1 MHVKHVGM
9 IIHCSK
15 SCRSDQFKPTDS
27 CFTKFHQSTKS
38 NRSVWIAAATTL
50 KAGSYSI
57 AGHEPTVKGVRS
69 RSPPVPSMDPSFSP
83 TTKGS
88 AYHPRFSFDDISL
101 TSSTTDEF
109 FDTNSF
115 ISNPSLALSQT
126 NISSY
131 EPETI
136 NSYVGSTTEANRA
149 YHSRFSSDDI
159 NITSSTSDRLKFS
172 ETDSFMYG
180 PSLASSQTSIA
191 SYKTVR
197 SITSRKSRYN
207 TFLRHK
213 YAGAGQSS
221 LPSGPA
227 SLDVDSASVI
237 ETELMGESDGT
248 IKTVEFEAHQRR
260 PSTSTSTEREP
271 TIDDIIKTVKRF
283 CILSVGRSGV
293 GKSTLITSIF
303 GIDASHVEDHKPGE
317 ADVQQEFASSN
328 NPFFFLHDSKGFE
341 PGDLS
346 NFDTVREFIRQRSGP
361 EVPLGERI
369 HGLWLCTET
378 PTAGGRVFETGDEK
392 LLQFAHKD
400 QVPIVVVFTQYDR
413 LVRTKE
419 AELREDHPHMD
430 PTRLRDR
437 GVEEAQKAFQDCLES
452 LKRTMNRLKIPMPRY
467 AKVSVRPGHQEDA
480 LSLVKITRD
489 VVRERVKGDAWVLW
503 VIAQRESIPVKI
515 DACVTKGISYYSR
528 ALRNT
533 SRRGAPE
540 SGLTLLHDCI
550 RVVHKDIITCWNF
563 KGEVLNSP
571 EFRQLMLRLVQDIHT
586 KPNTILPNVDV
597 ISQFVKLATASAPI
611 VPPVAILGLS
621 YTFVEWLST
630 TLLEEVPSVQRLLIA
645 YVVDL
650 VGVLRELFDIT
661 LRPDLALTPTWK
673 ELQAAFESYERSYS
687 RQRIHNS
694 IYSNTMRGQQ
704 MTVDNMSRMISPD
717 RTQREQVTVMRGGM
731 VTLRC
736 PTAVISYKTTIIDAS
751 HGEIDRMTTPE
762 LLGTLDVS
770 NIFSRVRVISR
781 RGATYNAEDPWLVP
795 ISHFGLWPLLYNT
808 T

>member
-1 MHVKHVGM
+1 
-9 IIHCSK
+9 
-15 SCRSDQFKPTDS
+15 
-27 CFTKFHQSTKS
+27 
-38 NRSVWIAAATTL
+38 
-50 KAGSYSI
+50 
-57 AGHEPTVKGVRS
+57 
-69 RSPPVPSMDPSFSP
+69 MDPPFSP
-83 TTKGS
+83 TTKV
-88 AYHPRFSFDDISL
+88 YHPKFSFDDIGV

-109 FDTNSF
+109 FDTTSF
-115 ISNPSLALSQT
+115 ISNPSFA
-126 NISSY
+126 SSS
-131 EPETI
+131 P
-136 NSYVGSTTEANRA
+136 TTEANRRA
-149 YHSRFSSDDI
+149 YHPRFSSDHI
-159 NITSSTSDRLKFS
+159 SITSSISDTLTFS
-172 ETDSFMYG
+172 ETDSFMYN

-191 SYKTVR
+191 SYKTEKSV
-197 SITSRKSRYN
+197 ISRKSRYN
-207 TFLRHK
+207 TFPRHK
-213 YAGAGQSS
+213 YAGIGQSS

-227 SLDVDSASVI
+227 SSDVDSAVT
-237 ETELMGESDGT
+237 ETELSDESDGT
-248 IKTVEFEAHQRR
+248 TNTIKTAETEAHQRR

-271 TIDDIIKTVKRF
+271 AVDDIVKTVKRF
-283 CILSVGRSGV
+283 RILSVGRSGV

-303 GIDASHVEDHKPGE
+303 GIDAAHVEDHKPGE
-317 ADVQQEFASSN
+317 ADVQQEFVSPN
-328 NPFFFLHDSKGFE
+328 NQFFVLHDSKGFE

-419 AELREDHPHMD
+419 DGLREDHPHMD

-467 AKVSVRPGHQEDA
+467 ATVSVRPGHQEDVS
-480 LSLVKITRD
+480 SLVKITRD

-503 VIAQRESIPVKI
+503 VISQRESIPVKI
-515 DACVTKGISYYSR
+515 DACVTKGISYYSQ

-540 SGLTLLHDCI
+540 SGLTLLHDWI

-571 EFRQLMLRLVQDIHT
+571 EFRQLMLCLVQDIHT

-704 MTVDNMSRMISPD
+704 MTVDNMSRMIS
-717 RTQREQVTVMRGGM
+717 
-731 VTLRC
+731 
-736 PTAVISYKTTIIDAS
+736 K
-751 HGEIDRMTTPE
+751 
-762 LLGTLDVS
+762 LLS
-770 NIFSRVRVISR
+770 
-781 RGATYNAEDPWLVP
+781 E
-795 ISHFGLWPLLYNT
+795 
-808 T
+808 